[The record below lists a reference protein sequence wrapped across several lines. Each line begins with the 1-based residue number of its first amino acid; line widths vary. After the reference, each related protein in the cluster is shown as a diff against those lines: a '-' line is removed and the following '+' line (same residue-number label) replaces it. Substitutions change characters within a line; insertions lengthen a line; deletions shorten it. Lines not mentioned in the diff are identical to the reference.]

1 MAINNKL
8 EEIFWKEGKF
18 LNSKGEKVNPKPIGD
33 IKPYEFFCPLPD
45 YVPAFGGESIAR
57 LLSGKA
63 RTKIFTKEDEIKIF
77 LNFIEKKE
85 KEDKRYQE
93 INAYSIDIGV
103 LPLVSFYKI

>member
-1 MAINNKL
+1 MEKENKL
-8 EEIFWKEGKF
+8 EEIFWKDGKF
-18 LNSKGEKVNPKPIGD
+18 VNVKGEKINPKQIGD
-33 IKPYEFFCPLPD
+33 IKPHVFFCPLPD

-63 RTKIFTKEDEIKIF
+63 ETRIFTKEDEIKIF

-93 INAYSIDIGV
+93 INAYSIDIGF